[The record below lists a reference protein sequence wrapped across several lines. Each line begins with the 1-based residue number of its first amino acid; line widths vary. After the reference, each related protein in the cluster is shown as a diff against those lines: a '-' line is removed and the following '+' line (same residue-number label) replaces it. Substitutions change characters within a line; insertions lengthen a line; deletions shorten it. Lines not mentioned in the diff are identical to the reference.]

1 MPARFRHTSGYPQL
15 LKLRP
20 PVGLSARK
28 LRCVRAAEQRQRR
41 ESASKTASETPPRGA
56 SGAAFADR

>member
-1 MPARFRHTSGYPQL
+1 MPARFRQTSGYPQL

-28 LRCVRAAEQRQRR
+28 LRRVRAAEQRRRR
-41 ESASKTASETPPRGA
+41 ESASK
-56 SGAAFADR
+56 AARADR